1 MITQRTQGRKKKQLR
16 MATTITFQSEEI
28 KFTLKEK
35 TRHKLWLA
43 KIASKEKYSVL
54 ELNYIFCSDE
64 YLHQVNLDYLNHD
77 TYTDIITFDNSEDK
91 KSKVIEGDIFIS
103 IERVK
108 ENAVKYTSKL
118 DDELHRVMAHGLLH
132 LMGYKDKTTKDSVL
146 MREKEEESIALFKRI
161 K

>member
-1 MITQRTQGRKKKQLR
+1 
-16 MATTITFQSEEI
+16 MATVITFQSEEI

-35 TRHKLWLA
+35 TRHKTWLTKLA
-43 KIASKEKYSVL
+43 TKENHSIA

-64 YLHQVNLDYLNHD
+64 YLHKVNLDYLNHD

-91 KSKVIEGDIFIS
+91 KNRIIEGDIFIS

-108 ENAVKYTSKL
+108 ENASKFETNP

-132 LMGYKDKTTKDSVL
+132 LMGYKDKSPKDTAL
-146 MREKEEESIALFKRI
+146 MREKEEESIVLYNRVQ
-161 K
+161 